1 MVAKG
6 NADNSLIIA
15 IHNRKRAIYLGF
27 THQLLPLNIVKR
39 YFHKQ
44 MIS

>member
-15 IHNRKRAIYLGF
+15 IQNRERAIFLGI
-27 THQLLPLNIVKR
+27 THQLLPLNIIKR
-39 YFHKQ
+39 YLHKQ